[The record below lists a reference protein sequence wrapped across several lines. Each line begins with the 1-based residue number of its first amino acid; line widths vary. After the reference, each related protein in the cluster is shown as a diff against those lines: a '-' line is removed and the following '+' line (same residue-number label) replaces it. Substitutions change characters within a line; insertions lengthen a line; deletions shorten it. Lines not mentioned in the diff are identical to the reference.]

1 MPVRSLAVDELSS
14 LLGVLSHRD
23 RIRLVE
29 ELRDGEH
36 DVKSLSQALDIAQPR
51 VSQHLAQL
59 RAHHLVQ
66 IRREGRR
73 VHYRLANPRVAI
85 WLVEGLDFI
94 EADLRH
100 SQKILDAVAETRS
113 SWSEGDEGS
122 EE

>member
-36 DVKSLSQALDIAQPR
+36 DVKSLSEALEIAQPR

-66 IRREGRR
+66 MRREGRR
-73 VHYRLANPRVAI
+73 VHYRLANPRVAA

-100 SQKILDAVAETRS
+100 SQEILAAVAETRS
-113 SWSEGDEGS
+113 SWSADGEDAG
-122 EE
+122 